1 MFITSLKKSRKRL
14 VNQMKEMMDLV
25 KYTQANQIKD
35 ESQLKHL
42 QESVYFIN
50 DKFGEY
56 EKDKKEKTS
65 CLLENILIDVIS
77 KIVCLEQKIDKQ
89 EQYSRQNCV
98 LVHGLTEK

>member
-1 MFITSLKKSRKRL
+1 MFIASLKKSRKRL
-14 VNQMKEMMDLV
+14 VNQMTEMMDLV

-56 EKDKKEKTS
+56 EKDKKRKNDMFIRKCS
-65 CLLENILIDVIS
+65 NRCN
-77 KIVCLEQKIDKQ
+77 Q
-89 EQYSRQNCV
+89 
-98 LVHGLTEK
+98 